1 MESPLIESGQSLKH
15 TMCILSQILQGR
27 RTGHLDCSETG
38 WLTSKTTFVWFEIDQ
53 LSPERL
59 EINLSLLSTHM
70 KKKGQSSFSA
80 QLCDLCGYSQR
91 KSVAPIVLSPTRRAG
106 SLMFHLNSTQESK
119 NWTLGY
125 FRRITQ
131 EVLTAKGRSRRI
143 YSWFSNLW
151 EPKQEEYTPQPIY
164 NFLKTIV
171 SSDQLRLEHRYPL
184 CNFVDRGCSNAHRNV
199 HYCFLYLVSQISDN
213 LSPLIIKFNS
223 FIKLRSEASVH
234 PSLPDNTEVSP
245 TWK

>member
-15 TMCILSQILQGR
+15 TMCISSQILQGR
-27 RTGHLDCSETG
+27 RTSHLDCSETG
-38 WLTSKTTFVWFEIDQ
+38 WLTSKTTFAWFEIDQ
-53 LSPERL
+53 LSPGRL
-59 EINLSLLSTHM
+59 EINLSLLSTQM

-143 YSWFSNLW
+143 NSWFSNLW
-151 EPKQEEYTPQPIY
+151 GIKTGRIHPTTDLQLPKD
-164 NFLKTIV
+164 N
-171 SSDQLRLEHRYPL
+171 
-184 CNFVDRGCSNAHRNV
+184 
-199 HYCFLYLVSQISDN
+199 CFLRSVEIRAQIS
-213 LSPLIIKFNS
+213 SM
-223 FIKLRSEASVH
+223 
-234 PSLPDNTEVSP
+234 
-245 TWK
+245 